1 MRENDS
7 QEVIYRYDHLS
18 DTLGIKVTRNF
29 KYDETIEMDD
39 GILLDFD
46 ADGIP
51 VSLEILD
58 ASKRFDLDAGSFKKI
73 NCLKADICIDKK
85 SISINAALG
94 VLKEIFAL
102 KDHTHDDIENKQIFQ
117 SHASNYAKIPDIST
131 KLALV

>member
-7 QEVIYRYDHLS
+7 QEVIYRYDYLS

-46 ADGIP
+46 TDGMP

-58 ASKRFDLDAGSFKKI
+58 ASKRFDLDNGSLKNI
-73 NCLKADICIDKK
+73 ICLKADICVDKK
-85 SISINAALG
+85 LISINATLG
-94 VLKEIFAL
+94 VLI
-102 KDHTHDDIENKQIFQ
+102 DDIENKQIFQ
-117 SHASNYAKIPDIST
+117 SHTSNYAKIPEIST
-131 KLALV
+131 QLALA